1 MNRKI
6 DYKINENDTGKTVES
21 FLKEHGYTHQVLV
34 RLKQTDHGILRNG
47 IWAYT
52 NERLCKDDLITVQI
66 VENECSDNISP
77 VNLPLDIAYE
87 DDDIIVI
94 NKPFDMPAHP
104 SAGNHDN
111 TLANALMYYYGSQN
125 KPFVYR
131 YHRAYNCRKACTCR
145 RDTWQRC
152 RKACHTPDILRRMQW
167 VYTCIHAH
175 QCSDCKKGCF
185 HHRAVC

>member
-1 MNRKI
+1 M
-6 DYKINENDTGKTVES
+6 
-21 FLKEHGYTHQVLV
+21 
-34 RLKQTDHGILRNG
+34 
-47 IWAYT
+47 AYT

-66 VENECSDNISP
+66 VENEFSDNIAP

-94 NKPFDMPAHP
+94 NKPFDMPAIPPPETMTTRLQMRSCTTMQSEQAVCIQMHKQ
-104 SAGNHDN
+104 AG
-111 TLANALMYYYGSQN
+111 Q
-125 KPFVYR
+125 R

-152 RKACHTPDILRRMQW
+152 RKACHPPDILRRLQW
-167 VYTCIHAH
+167 VYTCMHAH

>member
-6 DYKINENDTGKTVES
+6 DYKINENDTGKTVEG

-111 TLANALMYYYGSQN
+111 TLANALMYWTEIPQGLQLSQSMHLQAGYLATLSQSV
-125 KPFVYR
+125 PYTGHTTPYAVGV
-131 YHRAYNCRKACTCR
+131 HLHAC
-145 RDTWQRC
+145 
-152 RKACHTPDILRRMQW
+152 ASVLRLQERMLPP
-167 VYTCIHAH
+167 
-175 QCSDCKKGCF
+175 
-185 HHRAVC
+185 

>member
-6 DYKINENDTGKTVES
+6 DYKINENDTGKTVEG

-66 VENECSDNISP
+66 VENECSDNIAP

-87 DDDIIVI
+87 DDDII
-94 NKPFDMPAHP
+94 PPPETM
-104 SAGNHDN
+104 
-111 TLANALMYYYGSQN
+111 TTRLQMRL
-125 KPFVYR
+125 
-131 YHRAYNCRKACTCR
+131 CTTMAVRTR
-145 RDTWQRC
+145 R
-152 RKACHTPDILRRMQW
+152 L
-167 VYTCIHAH
+167 YTDA
-175 QCSDCKKGCF
+175 
-185 HHRAVC
+185 

>member
-1 MNRKI
+1 M
-6 DYKINENDTGKTVES
+6 
-21 FLKEHGYTHQVLV
+21 KERGYTHQVLV

-66 VENECSDNISP
+66 VENECSDNIAP

-131 YHRAYNCRKACTCR
+131 CINRLD
-145 RDTWQRC
+145 RDTTGLTIVAKHALAGGILATLSQSVPSTGHTTPSAVGVHLH
-152 RKACHTPDILRRMQW
+152 ACASVLRLQERMLPP
-167 VYTCIHAH
+167 
-175 QCSDCKKGCF
+175 
-185 HHRAVC
+185 

>member
-1 MNRKI
+1 MFKSVFCDIIFAMNRKI
-6 DYKINENDTGKTVES
+6 DYKINENDTGKTVEG

-47 IWAYT
+47 VWAYT

-66 VENECSDNISP
+66 VENECSDNIAP

-111 TLANALMYYYGSQN
+111 TLANALMYYYCSQN
-125 KPFVYR
+125 KPFVY
-131 YHRAYNCRKACTCR
+131 R

-152 RKACHTPDILRRMQW
+152 RKACHPPDILRRLQW
-167 VYTCIHAH
+167 VYTCMHAH

>member
-6 DYKINENDTGKTVES
+6 DYKINENDTGKTVEG

-66 VENECSDNISP
+66 VENECSDNIAP

-87 DDDIIVI
+87 DDDI
-94 NKPFDMPAHP
+94 NK
-104 SAGNHDN
+104 
-111 TLANALMYYYGSQN
+111 Q
-125 KPFVYR
+125 
-131 YHRAYNCRKACTCR
+131 
-145 RDTWQRC
+145 
-152 RKACHTPDILRRMQW
+152 
-167 VYTCIHAH
+167 
-175 QCSDCKKGCF
+175 
-185 HHRAVC
+185 AV

>member
-1 MNRKI
+1 MFKSVFCDIIFAMNRKI
-6 DYKINENDTGKTVES
+6 DYKINEKDTGKTVEG

-66 VENECSDNISP
+66 VENECSDNIAP

-104 SAGNHDN
+104 
-111 TLANALMYYYGSQN
+111 
-125 KPFVYR
+125 
-131 YHRAYNCRKACTCR
+131 CR
-145 RDTWQRC
+145 RIAEGVDDGQPDVLR
-152 RKACHTPDILRRMQW
+152 RGVLCHTVPQAVFGFRASG
-167 VYTCIHAH
+167 VEA
-175 QCSDCKKGCF
+175 QCVLGCLI
-185 HHRAVC
+185 V